1 MRALTRVEQ
10 RWFVA
15 MVEAIL
21 PSRASEAM
29 PFGAQ
34 DVPLGAF
41 LHDFLRC
48 APFKIVLGLRATLL
62 LIFLAPLF
70 QSGLRRT
77 FMGLDGSARQA
88 AILRM
93 RKSDVYVLRELPVL
107 LKTIGCM
114 AVLGVPQAQQTLGL
128 ASVDATPP
136 DWARGVSESG
146 TGGLEGAPDGAALP
160 LVEQAAA
167 SPSQGG

>member
-1 MRALTRVEQ
+1 MRTLTRTEQ

-21 PSRASEAM
+21 PSSASKAM
-29 PFGAQ
+29 PFGAR

-41 LHDFLRC
+41 LHDFLRH

-62 LIFLAPLF
+62 LIWIAPVF
-70 QSGLRRT
+70 MAGVRRT
-77 FMGLDGSARQA
+77 FMGLDAPGREA

-93 RKSDVYVLRELPVL
+93 RKSDTYVIRELPVL

-114 AVLGVPQAQQTLGL
+114 AVLGVPGAQRALGL
-128 ASVDATPP
+128 AAVDTTPP
-136 DWARGVSESG
+136 DWARGV
-146 TGGLEGAPDGAALP
+146 TGPGSAQGVTVEPAAQLP
-160 LVEQAAA
+160 HPEQAAV
-167 SPSQGG
+167 SSQGG